1 MWFFRK
7 KKKNFLGIDIGTSAI
22 KIVELNKEGDK
33 IKLANY
39 GEVSIE
45 TASKKPFRTIE
56 GDSLLLSD
64 QDIAEAIK
72 TIFNEA
78 KITTREAF
86 FSIPDFST
94 FLTFVDLPPMEEEE
108 IQSAIQFEA
117 RRHIPL
123 PLAEVTLDWIRI
135 NENEGNFKNT
145 LGTKVLLVAVPHEVI
160 SQYQNIAK
168 ISDINLIALEAEI
181 FALVRSLVKDKKGII
196 GLIDM
201 GAQSTTFSIV
211 KNGFIKATH
220 SFDISGNELTRA
232 LAKSLNIGYEEAE
245 SLKKQYGFLGNK
257 SVTEIISPLVDLLAR
272 DIERVSADFFQQ
284 GGEKLD
290 KIIFAG
296 GGALLP
302 GLIQYLSETA
312 RLKTPIVLADPFEG
326 LLYPELLRDNL
337 KIMGPSYAIAV
348 GMALRGFEKQ

>member
-1 MWFFRK
+1 MWFLRK
-7 KKKNFLGIDIGTSAI
+7 KAKNFLGIDIGTSAI
-22 KIVELNKEGDK
+22 KIVELKREGNK
-33 IKLANY
+33 IKLGNY

-64 QDIAEAIK
+64 QDIAGAIK
-72 TIFNEA
+72 TIFEEA
-78 KITTREAF
+78 KITTRDSF

-94 FLTFVDLPPMEEEE
+94 FLTFIDLPPMEEEE
-108 IQSAIQFEA
+108 INSTIQFEA

-123 PLAEVTLDWIRI
+123 PLSEVVFDWIKI
-135 NENEGNFKNT
+135 NDNDNLKKMA
-145 LGTKVLLVAVPHEVI
+145 GTKVLLIAVPQEVI
-160 SQYQNIAK
+160 SQYKNIAQV
-168 ISDINLIALEAEI
+168 SNLNLLALEAEI
-181 FALVRSLVKDKKGII
+181 FGLVRSLIKENKEIT

-232 LAKSLNIGYEEAE
+232 LAQALNIGFEEAE
-245 SLKKQYGFLGNK
+245 SLKKQYGFLGNR
-257 SVTEIISPLVDLLAR
+257 SVAEIISPLIDLLAR
-272 DIERVSADFFQQ
+272 DIEKVSIDFYQKE
-284 GGEKLD
+284 GERLE

-302 GLIQYLSETA
+302 GLIQHFSYIIK
-312 RLKTPIVLADPFEG
+312 LKIPIFLADPFEG
-326 LLYPELLRDNL
+326 ILYPEILKNNL
-337 KIMGPSYAIAV
+337 KIMGPSYAVAV
-348 GMALRGFEKQ
+348 GMALRGFEK